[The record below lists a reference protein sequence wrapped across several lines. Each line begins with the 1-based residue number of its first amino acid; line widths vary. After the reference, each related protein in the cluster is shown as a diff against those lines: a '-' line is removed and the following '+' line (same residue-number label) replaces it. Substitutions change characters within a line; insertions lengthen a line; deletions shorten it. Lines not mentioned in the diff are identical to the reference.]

1 MFRVSKELTTMHHD
15 RIEIYYMHIKMCPW
29 RRHNIISFEL
39 LRWSLIIVTIILLK
53 SFMSKN

>member
-39 LRWSLIIVTIILLK
+39 HCCVGLL
-53 SFMSKN
+53 SS